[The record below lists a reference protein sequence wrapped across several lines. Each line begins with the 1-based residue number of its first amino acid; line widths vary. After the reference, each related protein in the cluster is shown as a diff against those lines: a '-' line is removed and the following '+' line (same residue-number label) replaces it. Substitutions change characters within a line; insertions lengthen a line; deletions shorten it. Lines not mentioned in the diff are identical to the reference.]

1 MRFIDA
7 NVFIYA
13 ILKPKSSL
21 PAAVQKKKSA
31 AKNIFL
37 RVNEGEPVI
46 TTTVHLSEVANVLE
60 DTAGLE
66 FVIDLLTAIFSKPTI
81 EVEPVTPDIYLESA
95 LTAKKSGISV
105 NDALALLVM
114 EKRGIEEIYTFDRHF
129 GQVNVKVV
137 QE

>member
-13 ILKPKSSL
+13 ILKPKPSL
-21 PAAVQKKKSA
+21 PASILKKKSA
-31 AKNIFL
+31 AKAIFL

-46 TTTVHLSEVANVLE
+46 TTTLHLSEVANVLE

-66 FVIDLLTAIFSKPTI
+66 LATDFLSAVFSKPTI
-81 EVEPVTPDIYLESA
+81 EVEPVTPDIYLESVHH
-95 LTAKKSGISV
+95 AKKSHISV
-105 NDALALLVM
+105 NDALALLTM

-129 GQVNVKVV
+129 GQVNVRVV
-137 QE
+137 QG